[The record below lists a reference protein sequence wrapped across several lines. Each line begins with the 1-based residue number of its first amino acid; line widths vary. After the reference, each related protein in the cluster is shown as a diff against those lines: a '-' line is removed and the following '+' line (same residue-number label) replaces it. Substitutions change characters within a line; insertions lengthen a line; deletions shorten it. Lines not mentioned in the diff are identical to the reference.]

1 VTDMPRRPRQHDL
14 QTASIRAFESALPD
28 NWDSYA
34 HGDAVEYGIDRDVEI
49 FADGHPTGLLFHV
62 QIKATENLQGKPPKV
77 RVKRRTWNYWRGLDL
92 PVLVVLWE
100 RATGNISWTWSH
112 DHDTYGTDPG
122 TNSLTIALERPWD
135 DTTPGNIAAV
145 VRSWRAW
152 RYAADHFPIP
162 ITVTA
167 TGNVGAVTGTQ
178 VVAEF
183 RRLALLHPQI
193 LAIQSVPADGLH
205 FAVTIGP
212 DKSVVQP
219 FGSASA
225 TVHHDD
231 PVTPADDDSRQ
242 HFAATLASDLLLA
255 LAALLAR
262 FGSTGPA
269 ARLAA
274 TAAHRSSIVLR
285 PTIAG
290 DTVGL
295 LFEGGRID
303 DAVELLGRLIQADD
317 PAIGAAVMVATMWAS
332 ARVSGSD
339 RMKVVDMLESCA
351 AAHEA
356 ANDPKGLAGTFT
368 YNAAWFSADTDVQR
382 TIRLYDLAAERQPAY
397 RRRAYWQRERAG
409 SNFNGGHFEE
419 AVAGYEAAVAL
430 GDSTARGLLAD
441 AHMFAGNY
449 AEALRIF
456 RDIEGTENDWAPE
469 WMIKR
474 RVLTYLIDR
483 YGLDRQER
491 NPAEADDI
499 AASTDDPEEL
509 RRTLIENDLLCGHAH
524 WKLAIRAADNGQ
536 PAFDEYLTAAAS
548 TPEEPAPWFSALLCS
563 AAEEPDMCEVIAI
576 TARRM
581 AGHAII
587 DLVLTSDM
595 ADAEERADEIEQLFN
610 ALPPDPPGTLALR
623 VVGQDPDE
631 VAVVDVVCAF
641 EATDD

>member
-1 VTDMPRRPRQHDL
+1 MR
-14 QTASIRAFESALPD
+14 
-28 NWDSYA
+28 
-34 HGDAVEYGIDRDVEI
+34 
-49 FADGHPTGLLFHV
+49 
-62 QIKATENLQGKPPKV
+62 
-77 RVKRRTWNYWRGLDL
+77 
-92 PVLVVLWE
+92 
-100 RATGNISWTWSH
+100 
-112 DHDTYGTDPG
+112 
-122 TNSLTIALERPWD
+122 
-135 DTTPGNIAAV
+135 
-145 VRSWRAW
+145 
-152 RYAADHFPIP
+152 
-162 ITVTA
+162 
-167 TGNVGAVTGTQ
+167 
-178 VVAEF
+178 
-183 RRLALLHPQI
+183 
-193 LAIQSVPADGLH
+193 
-205 FAVTIGP
+205 
-212 DKSVVQP
+212 
-219 FGSASA
+219 
-225 TVHHDD
+225 
-231 PVTPADDDSRQ
+231 
-242 HFAATLASDLLLA
+242 
-255 LAALLAR
+255 
-262 FGSTGPA
+262 
-269 ARLAA
+269 
-274 TAAHRSSIVLR
+274 
-285 PTIAG
+285 
-290 DTVGL
+290 
-295 LFEGGRID
+295 
-303 DAVELLGRLIQADD
+303 
-317 PAIGAAVMVATMWAS
+317 AS

-368 YNAAWFSADTDVQR
+368 YNAAWFSADTDIER

-397 RRRAYWQRERAG
+397 RQRAYWQRERAA

-430 GDSTARGLLAD
+430 GDSTARGFLAD

-456 RDIEGTENDWAPE
+456 RDIEGTDNDWAPE

-524 WKLAIRAADNGQ
+524 WKLAIHAADDGQ

-563 AAEEPDMCEVIAI
+563 AAEDPHMWEVIAI

-587 DLVLTSDM
+587 DLVLTSDR

-610 ALPPDPPGTLALR
+610 ALPPEPPGTLALR

-631 VAVVDVVCAF
+631 VAVVDMACAF